1 LFKYIP
7 LLTSFA
13 LWSCGTESPPLVVTG
28 QTMGTTYTIQVVDA
42 PPELSAELLRDL
54 TEKRL
59 AQINSVMST
68 FDSEAEISRFNRN
81 ATTDWIG
88 VSESL
93 YRVVT
98 FALEVSNFTD
108 GAFDITA
115 APLINMWGFGPTGVR
130 FEPPDKAEISR
141 LLEQVGYG
149 KIETHD
155 PPYEIRKTQSAV
167 TIDLSAIAKGY
178 GVDEIAHLLASQG
191 SNNFLVEIGGE
202 VRAAGLRADGAAWQ
216 VGVENPVSGPQAIA
230 QIITLSDA
238 SIATSGDYRN
248 FFEHDGRRYSHT
260 IDTRTGYPVEHKLAL
275 VSVVARSTMQAD
287 AYATALLALG
297 PELGYELALA
307 QGIAAMFIV
316 RKDDGFTEKATPGFI
331 ALRSRL

>member
-1 LFKYIP
+1 
-7 LLTSFA
+7 
-13 LWSCGTESPPLVVTG
+13 
-28 QTMGTTYTIQVVDA
+28 MGTTYTIQVVDA
-42 PPELSAELLRDL
+42 PAQLSAELLRDI

-98 FALEVSNFTD
+98 FALEVSSITD

-115 APLINMWGFGPTGVR
+115 APLVNMWGFGPAGVR

-141 LLEQVGYG
+141 VLEQVGYG

-155 PPYEIRKTQSAV
+155 PPYEIRKTQPEV

-178 GVDEIAHLLASQG
+178 GVDEIAHLLTSQG
-191 SNNFLVEIGGE
+191 SNNYLVEIGGE

-216 VGVENPVSGPQAIA
+216 VGVENPVSGPQAVA

-260 IDTRTGYPVEHKLAL
+260 IDTRTGYPVGHNLAL

-297 PELGYELALA
+297 PERGYELALS
-307 QGIAAMFIV
+307 QGISAIFIV
-316 RKDDGFTEKATPGFI
+316 REDDGFTEKATPGFI
-331 ALRSRL
+331 TLRSRL

>member
-1 LFKYIP
+1 
-7 LLTSFA
+7 
-13 LWSCGTESPPLVVTG
+13 
-28 QTMGTTYTIQVVDA
+28 
-42 PPELSAELLRDL
+42 
-54 TEKRL
+54 
-59 AQINSVMST
+59 
-68 FDSEAEISRFNRN
+68 
-81 ATTDWIG
+81 
-88 VSESL
+88 
-93 YRVVT
+93 
-98 FALEVSNFTD
+98 
-108 GAFDITA
+108 
-115 APLINMWGFGPTGVR
+115 VR

-141 LLEQVGYG
+141 VLEQVGYG

-155 PPYEIRKTQSAV
+155 PPYEIRKTQSEV

-178 GVDEIAHLLASQG
+178 GVDEIAHLLTSQG
-191 SNNFLVEIGGE
+191 SNNYLVEIGGE

-216 VGVENPVSGPQAIA
+216 VGVENPVSGPQAVA

-297 PELGYELALA
+297 PERGYELALS
-307 QGIAAMFIV
+307 QGISAVFIV
-316 RKDDGFTEKATPGFI
+316 REDGGFTEKATPGFI